1 MIMERSAPLQCQ
13 PPIPQEF
20 DIDEPSDGLYAK
32 ICNQIISFASQLQQ
46 TIENYN
52 LLLSLVSSATYKWGV
67 DRSGASQQNLGVM
80 ASELQQC
87 QEMISTSVSGRLSN
101 VLCPAVDVLV
111 GEVEIVRGGGVGDG
125 VGGES
130 GGDINGGGEKKRKL
144 DHNNATHTHHNNPNN
159 NHNNERR
166 INHYIRTQV
175 DPAYVH
181 LCHVILARNA
191 SLIRHTVAT
200 SIHTAQKVIADY
212 LKAMKKDGGHDM
224 AV

>member
-1 MIMERSAPLQCQ
+1 MPSE
-13 PPIPQEF
+13 EF
-20 DIDEPSDGLYAK
+20 DVDEPSDGPNAI
-32 ICNQIISFASQLQQ
+32 ICHQIRSFASALQQ

-111 GEVEIVRGGGVGDG
+111 GEVEIVREAGAGA
-125 VGGES
+125 GEDANR
-130 GGDINGGGEKKRKL
+130 GNKKRKL
-144 DHNNATHTHHNNPNN
+144 NDDNAATDHDG
-159 NHNNERR
+159 NERR